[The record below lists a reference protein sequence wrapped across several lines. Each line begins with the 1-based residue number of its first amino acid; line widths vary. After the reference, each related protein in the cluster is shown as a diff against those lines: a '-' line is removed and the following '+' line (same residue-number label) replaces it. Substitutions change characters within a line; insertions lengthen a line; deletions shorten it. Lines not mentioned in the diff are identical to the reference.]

1 MLYLNCPAAPLGLWA
16 VVPTGT
22 WIASVLAPASIETAG
37 EVLLTPILLLEVSTF
52 KTLVSTAKSPE
63 NVPVVPETAPENVP
77 VVAVIP
83 AVTKLAAA

>member
-1 MLYLNCPAAPLGLWA
+1 MFVPKSTETVGL
-16 VVPTGT
+16 
-22 WIASVLAPASIETAG
+22 AS
-37 EVLLTPILLLEVSTF
+37 LTPILLLEVSTF

-83 AVTKLAAA
+83 AVIKLAAA

>member
-1 MLYLNCPAAPLGLWA
+1 MLYLNWPASALGLCA
-16 VVPTGT
+16 VVPFGT
-22 WIASVLAPASIETAG
+22 KRASVFEPKSTETVG
-37 EVLLTPILLLEVSTF
+37 LDSLTPILLLEVSTF